1 VRVGTR
7 AEFRGEV
14 RTEIVHDDRVGHE
27 GFHHGSSYLEHVDFL
42 AAVRSGGPAAVGVEE
57 GLLAVAVGVAAHRS
71 IDEGRVV
78 GMDEVLAG

>member
-1 VRVGTR
+1 ML
-7 AEFRGEV
+7 
-14 RTEIVHDDRVGHE
+14 DDRVAHV

-42 AAVRSGGPAAVGVEE
+42 AAVRDGGPPAVGVEE

-78 GMDEVLAG
+78 AMAEVLDT

>member
-1 VRVGTR
+1 M
-7 AEFRGEV
+7 
-14 RTEIVHDDRVGHE
+14 VHDARVAHE

-42 AAVRSGGPAAVGVEE
+42 AAVRSCGAPAVGVDQ

-78 GMDEVLAG
+78 TMDEVLRDPEA